1 VTVRADND
9 ERRINAIDFMSER
22 IEWMSFEKAGFDRVQ
37 RTRFFPT
44 ALVGLSG
51 RFSEL
56 ARDGGRHPPSV
67 NGEGGIV
74 HGRIRT

>member
-1 VTVRADND
+1 MTVRADND
-9 ERRINAIDFMSER
+9 ERRINAIDFVSER

-37 RTRFFPT
+37 RSCFCPT

-51 RFSEL
+51 RFGEL

-74 HGRIRT
+74 RGRKDE